1 MSEEANES
9 AGDGSSSAS
18 AEPVR
23 VLAAVLRMDLKESE
37 AAVHKDEDAFLKRMN
52 LLRGQAKVYRSCL
65 GTEGG
70 EGDSIRQAFTNL
82 RDALKCAFYLR
93 NAAQQ
98 PIESKD
104 GPYILEPRIVLHFGE
119 FTKNDDR
126 IEGLG
131 QILVTRLDHAV
142 PPGEIWATE
151 AFADIARHVGA
162 DKGYSFEYVGQ
173 RELAK
178 QSRKHPC
185 YAVELIGRTITSDS
199 LHRPSDPVE
208 LAMRLFEQGDQVEA
222 ISALGTINSELAS
235 RHLMDIALNS
245 EVDRRVRH
253 SALASLQERGGD
265 IDIERIGHAF
275 TNESTSVETRA
286 LLLLVLGAT
295 RSEEIIGTLS
305 DVITKQSPR
314 MPIRLREAALLAMR
328 NLGGSLAAEAVQ
340 NALNDSED
348 LVRIAAC
355 VAAASGRMPIGV
367 QTRLDEI
374 VRNDEIAMDL
384 RSVACEALS
393 VQQITKKLI
402 EILEVLVLNR
412 DLSPTLR
419 RYALSGLA
427 QSDDPVAVRA
437 VEEIARRTDEL
448 RMDAIPVLAAM
459 RAPRRERYRRPRQR
473 GSSVAEVIEL
483 RTQPQEDADNTDA
496 L

>member
-1 MSEEANES
+1 MSQGAHAS
-9 AGDGSSSAS
+9 AGDKGPSAQ
-18 AEPVR
+18 PPL
-23 VLAAVLRMDLKESE
+23 VLAAVLRMDLKLLGGLTD
-37 AAVHKDEDAFLKRMN
+37 KDERAFLARMA
-52 LLRGQAKVYRSCL
+52 LLRGQVKVYPSCL
-65 GTEGG
+65 GKEGG
-70 EGDSIRQAFTNL
+70 EGDSIRQAFTDV
-82 RDALKCAFYLR
+82 RDALQCAFYLR
-93 NAAQQ
+93 HAAQQ
-98 PIESKD
+98 PIEGKD
-104 GPYILEPRIVLHFGE
+104 GPYILEPRIVLHFAE
-119 FTKNDDR
+119 FRRSEGDR

-178 QSRKHPC
+178 QSGKHPC
-185 YAVELIGRTITSDS
+185 YAVELTSRTITSDS

-208 LAMRLFEQGDQVEA
+208 LAMRLFDQGDQAEA
-222 ISALGTINSELAS
+222 VTALGTINSELAS
-235 RHLMDIALNS
+235 RHLMDIALKP

-253 SALASLQERGGD
+253 SALARLQERGSD
-265 IDIERIGHAF
+265 IDIQRIRDAF
-275 TNESTSVETRA
+275 TNESSVETGA
-286 LLLLVLGAT
+286 LLLFALGAT
-295 RSEEIIGTLS
+295 GSEEIIGTLS
-305 DVITKQSPR
+305 NVITKKSPS
-314 MPIRLREAALLAMR
+314 MPIRLREAALIAMR

-340 NALNDSED
+340 IALNDSED

-367 QTRLDEI
+367 QTHLGKIAGDDELP
-374 VRNDEIAMDL
+374 MDL

-393 VQQITKKLI
+393 MQQITKKLI

-412 DLSPTLR
+412 ELSPTLR
-419 RYALSGLA
+419 RYALNGLE

-437 VEEIARRTDEL
+437 VEEIARRTDDL
-448 RMDAIPVLAAM
+448 RIDAISVLAAM

-473 GSSVAEVIEL
+473 VSSIAEVIEL
-483 RTQPQEDADNTDA
+483 RTRPQEDADGADA